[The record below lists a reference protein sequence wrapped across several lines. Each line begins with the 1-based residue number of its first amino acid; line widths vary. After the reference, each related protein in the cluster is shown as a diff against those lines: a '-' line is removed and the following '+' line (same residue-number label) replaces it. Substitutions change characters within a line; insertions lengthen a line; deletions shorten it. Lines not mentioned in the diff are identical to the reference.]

1 VKPVITKVGTVRPKA
16 GAWVRGKLHVGIYP
30 DGRNAYVPLL
40 VGRGGKPGPTVL
52 LMTGAH
58 GNEINGPETIG
69 RLLSVLTPDK
79 LHGTVVVLPVTNP
92 WGFAAR
98 TREVPIDGRDLNR
111 SYPGHAN
118 GSFTLQVANAILE
131 QVVSQVDTL
140 IDVHDAGTRNVQLPH
155 TRVHLRP
162 ADDPTR
168 ALGLA
173 FGSDIV
179 ILRTAEPG
187 MLAGVARERYGTP
200 AVTVEVG
207 GALQIWESFAERTV
221 HGMRNIL
228 RALGTL
234 TGPLEL
240 PTVQRLVR
248 KHRGLQGESTGIQ
261 TSFVRLGDFVEPGQ
275 ELYRIYNPQTG
286 VATIR
291 RARACGIVLGKNLMG
306 HIDRG
311 EQAID
316 ILSFTACGEGA
327 EAEGTIVRN
336 RSSRTVK
343 TFQPKLG
350 WVHKHHE
357 YEKW

>member
-1 VKPVITKVGTVRPKA
+1 M
-16 GAWVRGKLHVGIYP
+16 
-30 DGRNAYVPLL
+30 
-40 VGRGGKPGPTVL
+40 L

-58 GNEINGPETIG
+58 GNEINGPESLG
-69 RLLSVLTPDK
+69 RLLPLLTPQH

-98 TREVPIDGRDLNR
+98 TRDVPVDGRDLNR
-111 SYPGHAN
+111 SFPGSAN
-118 GSFTLQVANAILE
+118 GSFTQQVANAILE
-131 QVVSQVDTL
+131 QVVSQVDAL

-162 ADDPTR
+162 ASDVTR
-168 ALGLA
+168 SLGLA

-179 ILRTAEPG
+179 ILRDAEPG

-221 HGMRNIL
+221 HGLRNVL
-228 RALGTL
+228 RSLGTL

-240 PTVQRLVR
+240 PRVQRLVR
-248 KHRGLQGESTGIQ
+248 KHRGLPGERSGIQ
-261 TSFVRLGDFVEPGQ
+261 TTFVRLGEFVAPGQ
-275 ELYRIYNPQTG
+275 PLYRIYSPQDGTT
-286 VATIR
+286 VVR
-291 RARACGIVLGKNLMG
+291 RARECGIVLGKNLMG

-316 ILSFTACGEGA
+316 ILSFTSCGEGA
-327 EAEGTIVRN
+327 EAEGTVVRN

-343 TFQPKLG
+343 TFPASLG
-350 WVHKHHE
+350 WVHKRHGA
-357 YEKW
+357 KRW